1 MILPE
6 EEAEGVEGHVVE
18 EALEVPQAVE
28 IGEGIHEMLLQ
39 DLMMKQTF
47 QVLSNRLHS
56 AT

>member
-47 QVLSNRLHS
+47 QVLSNRLHRV
-56 AT
+56 